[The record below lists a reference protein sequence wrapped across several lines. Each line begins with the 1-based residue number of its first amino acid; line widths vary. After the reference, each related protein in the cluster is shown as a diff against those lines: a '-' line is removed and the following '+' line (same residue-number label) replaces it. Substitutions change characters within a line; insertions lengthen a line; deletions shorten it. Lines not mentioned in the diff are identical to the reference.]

1 MTVVITPV
9 GTSLFT
15 NGGENNTTISNLFA
29 DIKDLRNSDWES
41 YIEYI
46 DQLRTETTQFISSTG
61 ITACAELQ
69 STAKI
74 QDALGNEISVHLLA
88 SDTIASRLAA
98 EILRDQINNPNSVLG
113 NEVTAKFN
121 SDPTAGVIDVIHDL
135 QVKNA
140 KEFSREGMPNLFH
153 RIHNIMNWEAFDSG
167 NLAINIT
174 GGYGATLPYLTIFA
188 QLESVPLYYNFEDSN
203 ELIEIP
209 QAPLTIDW
217 DLIKHY
223 SNVLEQIDQGIE
235 ASDWQEFKKTN
246 YQAVKELDAFIWWDE
261 SAGACLSPIGVI
273 FWEQYLKSH
282 FVLDLGTSI
291 DKPTNIGNAIQDL
304 YRRLNSVLSPTNSFT
319 SPNCY
324 KTIRDLGDQ
333 DDLNHTGPV
342 SGHNIFIFKWT
353 ADAQRRLMYS
363 FEVNG
368 RVITRIKIYDRRD
381 EHMETN
387 QYGEWKNELKRNHPK
402 IVFTTHT
409 LETPTSS

>member
-15 NGGENNTTISNLFA
+15 NGGENNTIISDFFA
-29 DIKDLRNSDWES
+29 DIKDLRNSDWQL
-41 YIEYI
+41 YIEVI
-46 DQLRTETTQFISSTG
+46 NRLRTETTQFISSTG

-74 QDALGNEISVHLLA
+74 QDALDNEIRVHLLA

-98 EILRDQINNPNSVLG
+98 EILKDQINLPNSVLG
-113 NEVTAKFN
+113 PLVTAIFN
-121 SDPTAGVIDVIHDL
+121 PNPAIGKIDVIRDL

-153 RIHNIMNWEAFDSG
+153 RIHDIMKWEAFDSG

-223 SNVLEQIDQGIE
+223 SNVLEQIDAGIE
-235 ASDWQEFKKTN
+235 TSDWREFKKTN

-282 FVLDLGTSI
+282 FVLELAEGVENNSI
-291 DKPTNIGNAIQDL
+291 LKRMVQEL
-304 YRRLNSVLSPTNSFT
+304 YRRLNSVLSPNVFT
-319 SPNCY
+319 SPKCY

-333 DDLNHTGPV
+333 DDLNHTGPIH
-342 SGHNIFIFKWT
+342 GHDIFIFKWT

-368 RVITRIKIYDRRD
+368 RAITRIKIYDRRD

-387 QYGEWKNELKRNHPK
+387 QYGEWKNQIIRTHPQ

-409 LETPTSS
+409 L